1 MGRKRRR
8 YSGIRFFLLRHLIIS
23 GASLDGIIK
32 EQYYLSKYGNIS
44 YQDSLMMA
52 DWERSMLMNQ
62 LLNDMKK
69 ESDSY
74 NI

>member
-23 GASLDGIIK
+23 GASLDSIIK

-44 YQDSLMMA
+44 YQESLMMA
-52 DWERSMLMNQ
+52 DWERSML
-62 LLNDMKK
+62 LNKLFSDMKK
-69 ESDSY
+69 EKDIY
-74 NI
+74 TI